1 MKYLRR
7 FLLLFLL
14 ISAFTAASEAAPRRI
29 ISLTPVGTEIL
40 FDLGQ
45 GDNIAGVTYFC
56 DYPPEALKKP
66 KIGGYSEINFETI
79 LLQNADLIVLQDMH
93 RQFCADLDRLK
104 IPYLIVKQES
114 INDIYEA
121 LASLGKICGAEK
133 KAAEITARM
142 KREIEAIEKQVKGL
156 PAPSVLLCVSREL
169 TEKSISIFYAAGVRT
184 FYNEII
190 ERTGGR
196 NVLKGEK
203 SGAAYPKI
211 SQEGLFALDPEVII
225 DLVGERSF
233 YHSMEN
239 VDLDKV
245 FQKEHLTGQWMT
257 CTSVNAVRNRRVTV
271 LDGTVYLRPGPRLPV
286 IMKAFAKALHPEV
299 KW

>member
-1 MKYLRR
+1 MKHLLRS
-7 FLLLFLL
+7 FLL
-14 ISAFTAASEAAPRRI
+14 IFLMSLCAAASAAPQRI

-45 GDNIAGVTYFC
+45 GDKIAGVTYFC

-66 KIGGYSEINFETI
+66 KIGGYSEVNFETR
-79 LLQNADLIVLQDMH
+79 LMQNADLIVLQDMH

-121 LASLGKICGAEK
+121 LAALGKVCGAEK
-133 KAAEITARM
+133 KAAEITAQM
-142 KREIEAIEKQVKGL
+142 KREIEAVEKKVKGL

-169 TEKSISIFYAAGVRT
+169 TEKSISIFYAAGERT

-190 ERTGGR
+190 ERVSGK
-196 NVLKGEK
+196 NALKGK
-203 SGAAYPKI
+203 TNAAYPKI
-211 SQEGLFALDPEVII
+211 SQEGLIDLDPEVII

-245 FQKEHLTGQWMT
+245 FKKDYLTGQWMT
-257 CTSVNAVRNRRVTV
+257 CASVNAVRNKRVTV

-286 IMKAFAKALHPEV
+286 IMKAFAEALHPEI